1 MESQNGK
8 SNLNYVTRDSCI
20 TKNPRNAQ
28 NVWKKRP
35 LSFLVHLE
43 ISENKYEHTNFVNTK
58 GKIY

>member
-8 SNLNYVTRDSCI
+8 SNVNYVTRDGCI
-20 TKNPRNAQ
+20 TKSLRSAQ

-35 LSFLVHLE
+35 LSFLVNLE
-43 ISENKYEHTNFVNTK
+43 IFENKYEHKKFVNTK